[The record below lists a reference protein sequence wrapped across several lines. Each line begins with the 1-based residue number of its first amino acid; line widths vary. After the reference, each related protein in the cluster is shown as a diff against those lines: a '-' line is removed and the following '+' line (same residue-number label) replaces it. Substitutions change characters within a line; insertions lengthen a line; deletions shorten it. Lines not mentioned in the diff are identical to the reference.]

1 MKKTLISLKKTVVY
15 LIAFSFVFI
24 GFSHFINPIF
34 FINIM
39 PPSLPYHLEL
49 VYLSGVFEISLGALL
64 VFNKTRKLAAWGL
77 ILLLIAV
84 FPANIYLAQSTE
96 AQLALGI
103 SEAMAI
109 VRLPFQLVFIGIAFW
124 LTRD

>member
-1 MKKTLISLKKTVVY
+1 MKKAVVY

-24 GFSHFINPIF
+24 GVTHFISPSF

-39 PPSLPYHLEL
+39 PPSLPCHIEL
-49 VYLSGVFEISLGALL
+49 VYLSGFFEISLGALL
-64 VFNKTRKLAAWGL
+64 VFNKTRKLAGWGL

-96 AQLALGI
+96 AQQALGI
-103 SEAMAI
+103 SETMAI